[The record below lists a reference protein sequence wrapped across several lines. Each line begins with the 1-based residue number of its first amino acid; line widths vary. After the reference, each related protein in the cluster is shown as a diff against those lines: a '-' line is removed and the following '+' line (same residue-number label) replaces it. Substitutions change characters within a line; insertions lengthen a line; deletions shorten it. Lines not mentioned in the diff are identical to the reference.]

1 MLFSAYQIES
11 LLADF
16 QQSDS
21 PAGKSAS
28 ETLSLS
34 ADAIQDARQYLRPPK
49 RSPLNW
55 VTPKDIRGLVE
66 DISSYDP
73 VVDNVQQSRAGRFVV
88 PAYVPEIPAPAFP
101 LVRDHTQMAQES
113 ETIEQESSES
123 PVTEEDA
130 LMSEINTES
139 AEVADKV
146 SVSVSEDIS
155 KENSLI
161 IETEKSS
168 EESEESTNGEPAAST
183 ASLFEGIDDEEH
195 DEEHELEEEGLQGD
209 NSEEN
214 DVVFGDGHID
224 QKSMRNFVAH
234 YPDSTLKFLMRKN
247 LDGRPLPVGYE
258 EIYSQWENRGLSRG
272 RLKKYLFK
280 LMDWENFPDI
290 PVHNVVK
297 KIREHQ
303 YFLEI
308 K

>member
-16 QQSDS
+16 QQTDS

-34 ADAIQDARQYLRPPK
+34 ADAIQDARQYLRPLK

-101 LVRDHTQMAQES
+101 LVRDHTQMAPES
-113 ETIEQESSES
+113 ETTEQESSES

-130 LMSEINTES
+130 LMPEINTES
-139 AEVADKV
+139 AEVEDKV

-168 EESEESTNGEPAAST
+168 EESEESTNGESA
-183 ASLFEGIDDEEH
+183 ASLFEGID

-214 DVVFGDGHID
+214 DVVFGDGRID
-224 QKSMRNFVAH
+224 QKSMSNFVAH

-280 LMDWENFPDI
+280 LMEWKNFPDI
-290 PVHNVVK
+290 PVHDVVN

>member
-11 LLADF
+11 LLDDF
-16 QQSDS
+16 QQTDS

-34 ADAIQDARQYLRPPK
+34 ADAIQDAHKYLRPLK
-49 RSPLNW
+49 RSPLHW
-55 VTPKDIRGLVE
+55 VTPKDIRGLIE
-66 DISSYDP
+66 DFSSYDP

-101 LVRDHTQMAQES
+101 LVSDHTQMAPES
-113 ETIEQESSES
+113 ETTEQESSES

-130 LMSEINTES
+130 LMPEINSES
-139 AEVADKV
+139 AEVEDKV

-168 EESEESTNGEPAAST
+168 EESEESANGESA

-195 DEEHELEEEGLQGD
+195 ELEEEGLKGD

-214 DVVFGDGHID
+214 DVVFGDGRID
-224 QKSMRNFVAH
+224 QKSMSNFVAN

-280 LMDWENFPDI
+280 LMEWKNFPDI
-290 PVHNVVK
+290 PVHDVVN

>member
-1 MLFSAYQIES
+1 MCS
-11 LLADF
+11 
-16 QQSDS
+16 
-21 PAGKSAS
+21 
-28 ETLSLS
+28 
-34 ADAIQDARQYLRPPK
+34 
-49 RSPLNW
+49 
-55 VTPKDIRGLVE
+55 
-66 DISSYDP
+66 
-73 VVDNVQQSRAGRFVV
+73 SRAGRFVV

-101 LVRDHTQMAQES
+101 LVSDHTQMAPES
-113 ETIEQESSES
+113 ETTEQESSES

-130 LMSEINTES
+130 LMPEINTES
-139 AEVADKV
+139 AEVEDKV

-168 EESEESTNGEPAAST
+168 EESEESTNGESA
-183 ASLFEGIDDEEH
+183 ASLFDGID
-195 DEEHELEEEGLQGD
+195 DEEHELEEEGLKGD

-214 DVVFGDGHID
+214 DVVFGDGRID
-224 QKSMRNFVAH
+224 QKSMSNFVAN

-280 LMDWENFPDI
+280 LMEWKNFPDI
-290 PVHNVVK
+290 PVHDVVN

>member
-11 LLADF
+11 LLDDF
-16 QQSDS
+16 QQTGS

-34 ADAIQDARQYLRPPK
+34 ADAIQDARQYLRPLK
-49 RSPLNW
+49 RSHLNW

-66 DISSYDP
+66 DISFYDP

-88 PAYVPEIPAPAFP
+88 PAYVPEVPAPSFP
-101 LVRDHTQMAQES
+101 LVRDHTKMAPES
-113 ETIEQESSES
+113 KTTEQESSKS
-123 PVTEEDA
+123 PVTDENAMIPEV
-130 LMSEINTES
+130 NTES
-139 AEVADKV
+139 AEVEDKV
-146 SVSVSEDIS
+146 SVSGSEDIS
-155 KENSLI
+155 KENSLL

-168 EESEESTNGEPAAST
+168 EESEESTPGESAVST
-183 ASLFEGIDDEEH
+183 ASLFEGID

-214 DVVFGDGHID
+214 DVVFGDGRID
-224 QKSMRNFVAH
+224 QKSMSNFVAH

-280 LMDWENFPDI
+280 LMEWKNFPDI
-290 PVHNVVK
+290 PVHDVVNN
-297 KIREHQ
+297 IREHQ

>member
-1 MLFSAYQIES
+1 M
-11 LLADF
+11 
-16 QQSDS
+16 
-21 PAGKSAS
+21 
-28 ETLSLS
+28 
-34 ADAIQDARQYLRPPK
+34 
-49 RSPLNW
+49 
-55 VTPKDIRGLVE
+55 
-66 DISSYDP
+66 
-73 VVDNVQQSRAGRFVV
+73 QQSRAGRFVV

-101 LVRDHTQMAQES
+101 LVSDHTQMAPES
-113 ETIEQESSES
+113 ETTEQESSES

-130 LMSEINTES
+130 LMPEINTES
-139 AEVADKV
+139 AEVEDKV
-146 SVSVSEDIS
+146 SVSVSENIS

-168 EESEESTNGEPAAST
+168 EESEESTNGESA

-214 DVVFGDGHID
+214 DVVFGDGRID
-224 QKSMRNFVAH
+224 QKSMSNFVAN

-280 LMDWENFPDI
+280 LMEWKNFPDI
-290 PVHNVVK
+290 PVHDVVN

>member
-16 QQSDS
+16 QQTAP

-34 ADAIQDARQYLRPPK
+34 ADAIQDARQYLRPLK

-55 VTPKDIRGLVE
+55 VTPTDIRGLIE
-66 DISSYDP
+66 DISTYDP

-101 LVRDHTQMAQES
+101 LVSNHTQMAPES
-113 ETIEQESSES
+113 ETTEQESSEN
-123 PVTEEDA
+123 PVIEEDV
-130 LMSEINTES
+130 LMPEINTES
-139 AEVADKV
+139 AEVEDKV
-146 SVSVSEDIS
+146 SVSVSENIS
-155 KENSLI
+155 NENSLI

-168 EESEESTNGEPAAST
+168 EESEESTNGESA

-209 NSEEN
+209 NSEEH
-214 DVVFGDGHID
+214 DVVFGDGRID
-224 QKSMRNFVAH
+224 QKSMSNFVAN

-280 LMDWENFPDI
+280 LMEWKNFPDI
-290 PVHNVVK
+290 SVHDVVN

>member
-16 QQSDS
+16 QQTDS

-34 ADAIQDARQYLRPPK
+34 ADAIQDARQYLRPLK

-101 LVRDHTQMAQES
+101 LVSDHTQMSPES
-113 ETIEQESSES
+113 KSTEQESSES
-123 PVTEEDA
+123 PVTEKDT
-130 LMSEINTES
+130 LMPEINTES
-139 AEVADKV
+139 GEVEDKV

-155 KENSLI
+155 KENSLR

-168 EESEESTNGEPAAST
+168 EESEESTNGESA

-195 DEEHELEEEGLQGD
+195 DEEHDLEEEGLQGN

-214 DVVFGDGHID
+214 DVVFGDGRID
-224 QKSMRNFVAH
+224 QKSMSNFVAH

-280 LMDWENFPDI
+280 LMEWENFPDI
-290 PVHNVVK
+290 PVHDVVN

>member
-16 QQSDS
+16 QQTNS

-34 ADAIQDARQYLRPPK
+34 ADAIQDARQYLRPLK

-55 VTPKDIRGLVE
+55 VTPKDIRGLIE

-101 LVRDHTQMAQES
+101 LVSDHTQMAPES
-113 ETIEQESSES
+113 KTTVQESSES

-130 LMSEINTES
+130 LMPEINTES
-139 AEVADKV
+139 AEVEDKV
-146 SVSVSEDIS
+146 SVSVSVDIS

-168 EESEESTNGEPAAST
+168 EESEESTNGESA
-183 ASLFEGIDDEEH
+183 ASLFEGID

-214 DVVFGDGHID
+214 DVVFGDGRID
-224 QKSMRNFVAH
+224 QKSMSNFVAN

-280 LMDWENFPDI
+280 LMEWKNFPDI
-290 PVHNVVK
+290 PVHDVVN

>member
-16 QQSDS
+16 QQTGS

-34 ADAIQDARQYLRPPK
+34 ADAIQDARQYLRPLK
-49 RSPLNW
+49 RSHLNW

-66 DISSYDP
+66 DISFYDP

-88 PAYVPEIPAPAFP
+88 PAYVPEVPAPAFP
-101 LVRDHTQMAQES
+101 LVRDHTKMAPES
-113 ETIEQESSES
+113 KTTEQESSKS
-123 PVTEEDA
+123 PVTDENAMIPEV
-130 LMSEINTES
+130 NTES
-139 AEVADKV
+139 AEVEDKV
-146 SVSVSEDIS
+146 SVSGSEDIS
-155 KENSLI
+155 NENSLL

-168 EESEESTNGEPAAST
+168 EESEESTPGESAVST
-183 ASLFEGIDDEEH
+183 ASLFEGID

-214 DVVFGDGHID
+214 DVVFGDGRID
-224 QKSMRNFVAH
+224 QKSMSNFVAH

-280 LMDWENFPDI
+280 LMEWKNFPDI
-290 PVHNVVK
+290 PVHDVVNN
-297 KIREHQ
+297 IREHQ

>member
-16 QQSDS
+16 QQTDS

-34 ADAIQDARQYLRPPK
+34 ADAIQDARQYLRPLK

-101 LVRDHTQMAQES
+101 LVSDHTQMAPES
-113 ETIEQESSES
+113 ETTEQESSES

-130 LMSEINTES
+130 LTPEINTES
-139 AEVADKV
+139 AEVEDKV

-168 EESEESTNGEPAAST
+168 EESEESTNGESA
-183 ASLFEGIDDEEH
+183 ASLFEGID

-214 DVVFGDGHID
+214 DVVFGDGRID
-224 QKSMRNFVAH
+224 QKSMSNFVAH

-280 LMDWENFPDI
+280 LMEWKNFPDI
-290 PVHNVVK
+290 PVHDVVN

>member
-16 QQSDS
+16 QQTDS

-34 ADAIQDARQYLRPPK
+34 ADAIQDARQYLRPLK

-55 VTPKDIRGLVE
+55 VTPKDIRGLIE

-101 LVRDHTQMAQES
+101 LVSDHTQMAPES
-113 ETIEQESSES
+113 ETTEQESSES

-130 LMSEINTES
+130 LMPEINTES
-139 AEVADKV
+139 AEVEDKV

-168 EESEESTNGEPAAST
+168 EESEESTNGESAASI
-183 ASLFEGIDDEEH
+183 FDGID
-195 DEEHELEEEGLQGD
+195 DEEHELEEEGLKGD

-214 DVVFGDGHID
+214 DVVFGDGRID
-224 QKSMRNFVAH
+224 QKSMSNFVAN

-280 LMDWENFPDI
+280 LMEWKNFPDI
-290 PVHNVVK
+290 PVHDVVN

>member
-11 LLADF
+11 LLDDF
-16 QQSDS
+16 QQTDS

-34 ADAIQDARQYLRPPK
+34 ADAIQDAHQYLRPLK
-49 RSPLNW
+49 RSPLHW
-55 VTPKDIRGLVE
+55 VTPKDIRGLIE
-66 DISSYDP
+66 DISYYDP

-101 LVRDHTQMAQES
+101 LVSDHTQMAPES
-113 ETIEQESSES
+113 ETTEQESSES

-130 LMSEINTES
+130 LMPEINTES
-139 AEVADKV
+139 AEVEDKV
-146 SVSVSEDIS
+146 SVSVSENIS

-161 IETEKSS
+161 IETEESS
-168 EESEESTNGEPAAST
+168 EESEESTNGESA
-183 ASLFEGIDDEEH
+183 ASLFDGID

-214 DVVFGDGHID
+214 DVVFGDGRID
-224 QKSMRNFVAH
+224 QKSMSNFVAH

-280 LMDWENFPDI
+280 LMEWKNFPDI
-290 PVHNVVK
+290 PVHDVVN

>member
-16 QQSDS
+16 QQTGS

-34 ADAIQDARQYLRPPK
+34 ADAIQDARQYLRPLK
-49 RSPLNW
+49 RSPLHW
-55 VTPKDIRGLVE
+55 VTPKDIRGLIE
-66 DISSYDP
+66 DISFYDP

-88 PAYVPEIPAPAFP
+88 PAYVPEVPAPSFP
-101 LVRDHTQMAQES
+101 LVRDHTKMAPENK
-113 ETIEQESSES
+113 TTEQESSKS
-123 PVTEEDA
+123 PVTDENAMIPEV
-130 LMSEINTES
+130 NTES
-139 AEVADKV
+139 TEVEDKV
-146 SVSVSEDIS
+146 SVSGSEDIS
-155 KENSLI
+155 KENSLL

-168 EESEESTNGEPAAST
+168 EKSTHGELAVST
-183 ASLFEGIDDEEH
+183 ASLFEGID

-214 DVVFGDGHID
+214 DVVFGDGRID
-224 QKSMRNFVAH
+224 QKSMSNFVAH

-280 LMDWENFPDI
+280 LMEWKNFPDI
-290 PVHNVVK
+290 PVHDVVNN
-297 KIREHQ
+297 IREHQ

>member
-16 QQSDS
+16 QQTGS
-21 PAGKSAS
+21 PAGKFAS

-34 ADAIQDARQYLRPPK
+34 ADAIQDARQYLRPLK
-49 RSPLNW
+49 RSHLNW

-66 DISSYDP
+66 DISFYDP

-88 PAYVPEIPAPAFP
+88 PAYVPEVPAPAFP
-101 LVRDHTQMAQES
+101 LVRDHTKMAPES
-113 ETIEQESSES
+113 KTTEQESSKS
-123 PVTEEDA
+123 PVTDENSMTPEV
-130 LMSEINTES
+130 NTES
-139 AEVADKV
+139 AKVEDKV
-146 SVSVSEDIS
+146 SVSDSEDIL
-155 KENSLI
+155 KENGLL

-168 EESEESTNGEPAAST
+168 EESEESTPGESAVST
-183 ASLFEGIDDEEH
+183 ASLFEGID

-214 DVVFGDGHID
+214 DVVFGDGRID
-224 QKSMRNFVAH
+224 QKSMSNFVAH

-280 LMDWENFPDI
+280 LMEWKNFPDI
-290 PVHNVVK
+290 PVHDVVNN
-297 KIREHQ
+297 IREHQ

>member
-11 LLADF
+11 LLDDF
-16 QQSDS
+16 QQTDS

-34 ADAIQDARQYLRPPK
+34 ADAIQDARQYLRPLK

-73 VVDNVQQSRAGRFVV
+73 VVDNVQQGRAGRFVV

-101 LVRDHTQMAQES
+101 LVSDHTQMAPES
-113 ETIEQESSES
+113 ETTEQESSES

-130 LMSEINTES
+130 LMPEINTES
-139 AEVADKV
+139 AEVEDKV

-168 EESEESTNGEPAAST
+168 EESEESTNGESAVST

-195 DEEHELEEEGLQGD
+195 DEEHESEEEGLQGD
-209 NSEEN
+209 NIEED
-214 DVVFGDGHID
+214 DVVFGDGRID
-224 QKSMRNFVAH
+224 QKSMSNFVAH

-247 LDGRPLPVGYE
+247 LDGKPLPVGYE

-280 LMDWENFPDI
+280 LMEWKNFPDI
-290 PVHNVVK
+290 PVHDVVN

>member
-16 QQSDS
+16 QQTGS
-21 PAGKSAS
+21 PAGKFAS

-34 ADAIQDARQYLRPPK
+34 ADAIQDARQYLRPLK
-49 RSPLNW
+49 RSHLNW

-66 DISSYDP
+66 DISFYDP
-73 VVDNVQQSRAGRFVV
+73 VIDNVQQSRAGRFVV
-88 PAYVPEIPAPAFP
+88 PAYVPEVPAPSFP
-101 LVRDHTQMAQES
+101 LVRDHTKMAPES
-113 ETIEQESSES
+113 KTTEQESSKS
-123 PVTEEDA
+123 PVTDQNTMIPEV
-130 LMSEINTES
+130 NTES
-139 AEVADKV
+139 TEVEDNV
-146 SVSVSEDIS
+146 SVSGSEDIS
-155 KENSLI
+155 KENGLL

-168 EESEESTNGEPAAST
+168 EESEESTPGESAVST
-183 ASLFEGIDDEEH
+183 ASLFEGID

-214 DVVFGDGHID
+214 DVVFGDGRID
-224 QKSMRNFVAH
+224 QKSMSNFVAH

-280 LMDWENFPDI
+280 LMEWKNFPDI
-290 PVHNVVK
+290 PVHDVVNN
-297 KIREHQ
+297 IREHQ

>member
-16 QQSDS
+16 QQTDS

-34 ADAIQDARQYLRPPK
+34 ADAIQDARQYLRPLK

-73 VVDNVQQSRAGRFVV
+73 VVDNVQQGRAGRFVV
-88 PAYVPEIPAPAFP
+88 PAYVPEIPAPALP
-101 LVRDHTQMAQES
+101 LVSDHTQMVPES
-113 ETIEQESSES
+113 ETTEQESSES
-123 PVTEEDA
+123 SVTEEDA
-130 LMSEINTES
+130 LMPEIDTES
-139 AEVADKV
+139 AQVEDKV
-146 SVSVSEDIS
+146 SVSMSEDIS

-168 EESEESTNGEPAAST
+168 EESEESANGESAVSI
-183 ASLFEGIDDEEH
+183 ASLFEGID

-224 QKSMRNFVAH
+224 QKSMSNFVAH

-247 LDGRPLPVGYE
+247 LDGRPLPVGYQK
-258 EIYSQWENRGLSRG
+258 IYTQWENRGLSRG

-280 LMDWENFPDI
+280 LMEWKNFPDI
-290 PVHNVVK
+290 PVHEVVN

>member
-11 LLADF
+11 LLDDF
-16 QQSDS
+16 QQTDS

-34 ADAIQDARQYLRPPK
+34 ADAIQDARQYLRPLK
-49 RSPLNW
+49 RSPLHW
-55 VTPKDIRGLVE
+55 VTPKDIRGLIE

-101 LVRDHTQMAQES
+101 LVSDHTQMAPES
-113 ETIEQESSES
+113 ETTEQESSES

-130 LMSEINTES
+130 LMPEINTES
-139 AEVADKV
+139 AEVEDKV

-168 EESEESTNGEPAAST
+168 EESEESTNGESA
-183 ASLFEGIDDEEH
+183 ASLFEGID

-214 DVVFGDGHID
+214 DVVFGDGRID
-224 QKSMRNFVAH
+224 QKSMSNFVAN

-280 LMDWENFPDI
+280 LMEWKNFPDI
-290 PVHNVVK
+290 PVHDVVN

>member
-16 QQSDS
+16 QQTDS

-34 ADAIQDARQYLRPPK
+34 ADAIQDARQYLRPLK

-101 LVRDHTQMAQES
+101 LVSDHTQMAPES
-113 ETIEQESSES
+113 ETTEQESSES
-123 PVTEEDA
+123 PVIEEDA
-130 LMSEINTES
+130 LMPEINTES
-139 AEVADKV
+139 AEVEDKV

-168 EESEESTNGEPAAST
+168 EESEESTNGEST
-183 ASLFEGIDDEEH
+183 ASLFEGID

-214 DVVFGDGHID
+214 DVVFGDGRID
-224 QKSMRNFVAH
+224 QKSMSNFVAN

-247 LDGRPLPVGYE
+247 LDGRPLPAGYE

-280 LMDWENFPDI
+280 LMEWKNFPDI
-290 PVHNVVK
+290 PVHDVVK

>member
-16 QQSDS
+16 QQTGS
-21 PAGKSAS
+21 PAGKFAS

-34 ADAIQDARQYLRPPK
+34 ADAIQDARKYLRPLK
-49 RSPLNW
+49 RSHLNW

-66 DISSYDP
+66 DISFYDP

-88 PAYVPEIPAPAFP
+88 PAYVPEVPAPAFP
-101 LVRDHTQMAQES
+101 LVRDHTKMAPES
-113 ETIEQESSES
+113 KTTEQESSKS
-123 PVTEEDA
+123 TVTDENAMTPEV
-130 LMSEINTES
+130 NNES
-139 AEVADKV
+139 AEVEDKV
-146 SVSVSEDIS
+146 SVSGSEDIS
-155 KENSLI
+155 KENSLL
-161 IETEKSS
+161 IETEKSP
-168 EESEESTNGEPAAST
+168 EESEKSTTGESAVPT
-183 ASLFEGIDDEEH
+183 ASLFEGID

-214 DVVFGDGHID
+214 DVVFGDGRID
-224 QKSMRNFVAH
+224 QKSMSNFVAH

-280 LMDWENFPDI
+280 LMEWKNFPDI
-290 PVHNVVK
+290 PVHDMVSI
-297 KIREHQ
+297 IREHQ
-303 YFLEI
+303 YFIEI

>member
-16 QQSDS
+16 QQTGS

-34 ADAIQDARQYLRPPK
+34 ADAIQDARQYLRPLK
-49 RSPLNW
+49 RSHLNW

-66 DISSYDP
+66 DISFYDP

-88 PAYVPEIPAPAFP
+88 PAYVPEVPAPAFP
-101 LVRDHTQMAQES
+101 LVRDHTKMAPENK
-113 ETIEQESSES
+113 TTEQESSKS
-123 PVTEEDA
+123 PVTVQNTMIPEV
-130 LMSEINTES
+130 NTES
-139 AEVADKV
+139 TEVEDKV
-146 SVSVSEDIS
+146 SVSGSEDIS
-155 KENSLI
+155 KENSLL

-168 EESEESTNGEPAAST
+168 EKSTHGELAVST
-183 ASLFEGIDDEEH
+183 ASLFEGID

-214 DVVFGDGHID
+214 DVVFGDGRID
-224 QKSMRNFVAH
+224 QKSMSNFVAH

-280 LMDWENFPDI
+280 LMEWKNFPDI
-290 PVHNVVK
+290 PVHDVVNN
-297 KIREHQ
+297 IREHQ
-303 YFLEI
+303 YFLET

>member
-16 QQSDS
+16 QQTDS

-34 ADAIQDARQYLRPPK
+34 ADAIQDARQYLRPLE

-101 LVRDHTQMAQES
+101 LVSDHTQMAPES
-113 ETIEQESSES
+113 ETTEQESSES

-130 LMSEINTES
+130 LMPEINTES
-139 AEVADKV
+139 AEVEDKV

-168 EESEESTNGEPAAST
+168 EESEESTNGESA
-183 ASLFEGIDDEEH
+183 ASLFEGID

-214 DVVFGDGHID
+214 DVVFGDGRID
-224 QKSMRNFVAH
+224 QKSMSNFVAN

-280 LMDWENFPDI
+280 LMEWKNFPDI
-290 PVHNVVK
+290 PVHDVVN

>member
-11 LLADF
+11 LLDDF
-16 QQSDS
+16 QKTDS

-34 ADAIQDARQYLRPPK
+34 ADAIQDARQYLHPMK

-55 VTPKDIRGLVE
+55 VTPKDIRGLIE

-73 VVDNVQQSRAGRFVV
+73 VVDNVQQGRAGRFVV

-101 LVRDHTQMAQES
+101 LVSDHTQMAPES
-113 ETIEQESSES
+113 ETTEQESSES
-123 PVTEEDA
+123 PVTEKDA
-130 LMSEINTES
+130 LLPEINTES
-139 AEVADKV
+139 AQVEDKV
-146 SVSVSEDIS
+146 SVSVSVDIS
-155 KENSLI
+155 KEDSLT

-168 EESEESTNGEPAAST
+168 EESEESTNGESAVSI

-209 NSEEN
+209 YSEEN
-214 DVVFGDGHID
+214 DVVFGDGRID
-224 QKSMRNFVAH
+224 QKSMSNFVAH

-247 LDGRPLPVGYE
+247 LNGRPLPVGYE

-280 LMDWENFPDI
+280 LMEWKNFPDI
-290 PVHNVVK
+290 PVHDVVN

>member
-16 QQSDS
+16 QQTGS

-34 ADAIQDARQYLRPPK
+34 ADAIQDARQYLRPLK
-49 RSPLNW
+49 RSHLNW

-66 DISSYDP
+66 DISFYDP

-88 PAYVPEIPAPAFP
+88 PAYVPEVPAPSFP
-101 LVRDHTQMAQES
+101 LVRDHTKMAPENK
-113 ETIEQESSES
+113 TTEQESSKS
-123 PVTEEDA
+123 PVTDENA
-130 LMSEINTES
+130 MIPKVNTVS
-139 AEVADKV
+139 TEVEDKV
-146 SVSVSEDIS
+146 SVSGSEDIS
-155 KENSLI
+155 KENSLL

-168 EESEESTNGEPAAST
+168 EKSTHGELAVST
-183 ASLFEGIDDEEH
+183 ASLFEGID

-214 DVVFGDGHID
+214 DVVFGDGRID
-224 QKSMRNFVAH
+224 QKSMSNFVAH

-280 LMDWENFPDI
+280 LMEWKNFPDI
-290 PVHNVVK
+290 PVHDVVNN
-297 KIREHQ
+297 IREHQ
-303 YFLEI
+303 YFLET

>member
-16 QQSDS
+16 QQTDS

-34 ADAIQDARQYLRPPK
+34 ADAIQDARQYLRPLK

-55 VTPKDIRGLVE
+55 VTPKDIRGLIE

-101 LVRDHTQMAQES
+101 LVSDHTQMAPES
-113 ETIEQESSES
+113 ETTEQDSSES

-130 LMSEINTES
+130 LMPEINTES
-139 AEVADKV
+139 AEVEDKV

-168 EESEESTNGEPAAST
+168 EESEESTNGESA
-183 ASLFEGIDDEEH
+183 ASLFEGID

-214 DVVFGDGHID
+214 DVVFGDGRID
-224 QKSMRNFVAH
+224 QKSMSNFVAN

-247 LDGRPLPVGYE
+247 LDGRPLPAGYE

-280 LMDWENFPDI
+280 LMEWENFPDI
-290 PVHNVVK
+290 PVHDVVN

>member
-16 QQSDS
+16 QQTGS

-34 ADAIQDARQYLRPPK
+34 ADAIQDARQYLRPLK
-49 RSPLNW
+49 RSHLNW

-66 DISSYDP
+66 DISFYDP

-88 PAYVPEIPAPAFP
+88 PAYVPEVPAPAFP
-101 LVRDHTQMAQES
+101 LVRDHTKMAPES
-113 ETIEQESSES
+113 KTTEQESSES
-123 PVTEEDA
+123 PVTDENAMTPEV
-130 LMSEINTES
+130 NTES
-139 AEVADKV
+139 TEVEDNV
-146 SVSVSEDIS
+146 SVRGSEDIS
-155 KENSLI
+155 KENGLL

-168 EESEESTNGEPAAST
+168 EESEESTPGESAVST
-183 ASLFEGIDDEEH
+183 ASLFEGID

-214 DVVFGDGHID
+214 DVVFGDGRID
-224 QKSMRNFVAH
+224 QKSMSNFVAH

-280 LMDWENFPDI
+280 LMEWKNFPDI
-290 PVHNVVK
+290 PVNDVVNN
-297 KIREHQ
+297 IREHQ

>member
-11 LLADF
+11 MLADF
-16 QQSDS
+16 QQTGS

-34 ADAIQDARQYLRPPK
+34 ADAIQDARQYLRPLK
-49 RSPLNW
+49 RSHLNW

-66 DISSYDP
+66 DISFYDP

-88 PAYVPEIPAPAFP
+88 PAYVPEVPAPSFP
-101 LVRDHTQMAQES
+101 LVRDHTKMAPENK
-113 ETIEQESSES
+113 TTEQESSKS
-123 PVTEEDA
+123 PVTVQNTMIPEV
-130 LMSEINTES
+130 NTES
-139 AEVADKV
+139 TEVEDKV
-146 SVSVSEDIS
+146 SVSGSEDIS
-155 KENSLI
+155 KENSLL

-168 EESEESTNGEPAAST
+168 EKSTHGELAVST
-183 ASLFEGIDDEEH
+183 ASLFEGID

-214 DVVFGDGHID
+214 DVVFGDGRID
-224 QKSMRNFVAH
+224 QKSMSNFVAH

-280 LMDWENFPDI
+280 LMEWKNFPDI
-290 PVHNVVK
+290 PVHDVVNN
-297 KIREHQ
+297 IRELQ
-303 YFLEI
+303 YFLET

>member
-16 QQSDS
+16 QQTDS

-34 ADAIQDARQYLRPPK
+34 ADAIQDARQYLRPLK
-49 RSPLNW
+49 RSTLNW

-73 VVDNVQQSRAGRFVV
+73 VVDNVQQGRAGRFVV

-101 LVRDHTQMAQES
+101 LVSDHTQMAPES
-113 ETIEQESSES
+113 ETTEQESSES

-130 LMSEINTES
+130 LMPEKNTES
-139 AEVADKV
+139 SEVEDKV

-155 KENSLI
+155 KENTLI

-168 EESEESTNGEPAAST
+168 EESEESTNGESAVST

-214 DVVFGDGHID
+214 DVVFGDGRID
-224 QKSMRNFVAH
+224 QKSMSNFVAH

-247 LDGRPLPVGYE
+247 LNGRPLPVGYE

-280 LMDWENFPDI
+280 LMEWKNFPDI
-290 PVHNVVK
+290 PVHDVVN

>member
-11 LLADF
+11 LLDDF
-16 QQSDS
+16 QQTDS

-34 ADAIQDARQYLRPPK
+34 ADAIQDARQYLRPLK

-55 VTPKDIRGLVE
+55 VTPKDIRGLIE

-101 LVRDHTQMAQES
+101 LVSDHTQMAPES
-113 ETIEQESSES
+113 ETTEQESSES

-130 LMSEINTES
+130 LMPEINTES
-139 AEVADKV
+139 AEVEDKV
-146 SVSVSEDIS
+146 SVSVSENIS

-168 EESEESTNGEPAAST
+168 EESEESTNGESA

-195 DEEHELEEEGLQGD
+195 ELEEEGLKGD

-214 DVVFGDGHID
+214 DVVFGDGRID
-224 QKSMRNFVAH
+224 QKSMSNFVAN

-280 LMDWENFPDI
+280 LMEWKNFPDI
-290 PVHNVVK
+290 PVHDVVN

>member
-16 QQSDS
+16 QQTGS
-21 PAGKSAS
+21 PAGKFAS

-34 ADAIQDARQYLRPPK
+34 ADAIQDARKYLRPLK
-49 RSPLNW
+49 RSHLNW

-66 DISSYDP
+66 DISFYDP

-101 LVRDHTQMAQES
+101 LVSDHTKMAPES
-113 ETIEQESSES
+113 ETTEQESSES

-130 LMSEINTES
+130 LMPEINTES
-139 AEVADKV
+139 AEVEDKV
-146 SVSVSEDIS
+146 SVSVSENIS

-168 EESEESTNGEPAAST
+168 EESEESTNGESA

-195 DEEHELEEEGLQGD
+195 DEEHELEEEGLKGD

-214 DVVFGDGHID
+214 DVVFGDGRID
-224 QKSMRNFVAH
+224 QKSMSNFVAH

-280 LMDWENFPDI
+280 LMEWKNFPDI
-290 PVHNVVK
+290 PVHDMVNN
-297 KIREHQ
+297 IREHQ
-303 YFLEI
+303 YFIGI

>member
-16 QQSDS
+16 QQTDS
-21 PAGKSAS
+21 PVGKSAS

-34 ADAIQDARQYLRPPK
+34 ADAIQDARQYLRPLE
-49 RSPLNW
+49 RSPLKW
-55 VTPKDIRGLVE
+55 ITPKDIRGLIE

-101 LVRDHTQMAQES
+101 LVSNHTQMAPES
-113 ETIEQESSES
+113 ETTEQESSES

-130 LMSEINTES
+130 LMPEINTES
-139 AEVADKV
+139 AEVEDKV
-146 SVSVSEDIS
+146 SVSVSENIS
-155 KENSLI
+155 NENSLI

-168 EESEESTNGEPAAST
+168 EESEESTNGESA
-183 ASLFEGIDDEEH
+183 ASLFDGID

-209 NSEEN
+209 YSEEN
-214 DVVFGDGHID
+214 DVVFGDGRID
-224 QKSMRNFVAH
+224 QKSMSNFVAH
-234 YPDSTLKFLMRKN
+234 YPDSTIKFLMRKN

-280 LMDWENFPDI
+280 LMEWENFPDI
-290 PVHNVVK
+290 PVHDVVN